1 MGKST
6 KNDYICKIIEFNLTK
21 RIMKKYFFLLGAAAV
36 MAFAASCNQ
45 NNGTT
50 TEAAAANDST
60 IVAGSIVYFNMDK
73 VMEGYDM
80 ANDLNSVF
88 ETKTSG
94 IQAEID
100 RRGKKLEKDAN
111 DFQNKVDKGLLTT
124 SVAQAQYQK
133 LQEQQQSYQQYAMRK
148 QQEMAEE
155 QQVMMNQIA
164 NAIAEYV
171 QQFNEERQYAM
182 IIATG
187 GSILSTPVVTADARL
202 DITDELLEGLN
213 AEYIKTKDAAKK

>member
-1 MGKST
+1 
-6 KNDYICKIIEFNLTK
+6 
-21 RIMKKYFFLLGAAAV
+21 MKKNLILFGAAALLAIAV
-36 MAFAASCNQ
+36 SCNQ
-45 NNGTT
+45 NQAAAPAGTT
-50 TEAAAANDST
+50 AKDSLA
-60 IVAGSIVYFNMDK
+60 VAGSIVYFNMDK

-100 RRGKKLEKDAN
+100 RRGKKLEKDAS
-111 DFQNKVDKGLLTT
+111 DFQNKVDKGLLTQ

-133 LQEQQQSYQQYAMRK
+133 LQEQQASYQQYVVAK

-171 QQFNEERQYAM
+171 AEFNLEHNYAM
-182 IIATG
+182 ILTTAG
-187 GSILSTPVVTADARL
+187 GILSTPVVTADPKL
-202 DITDELLEGLN
+202 DITDELLAGLN
-213 AEYIKTKDAAKK
+213 AAYIKTKDNSKK

>member
-1 MGKST
+1 
-6 KNDYICKIIEFNLTK
+6 
-21 RIMKKYFFLLGAAAV
+21 MKKTLIIFGVAAAV
-36 MAFAASCNQ
+36 ALAVSCNQ
-45 NNGTT
+45 NNGTAT
-50 TEAAAANDST
+50 QAAPAQDST
-60 IVAGSIVYFNMDK
+60 AVAGSIVFFNLDK
-73 VMEGYDM
+73 VLQGYDM

-111 DFQNKVDKGLLTT
+111 DFQSKVDKGLLTT

-133 LQEQQQSYQQYAMRK
+133 LQQQQQEYQEYAVRK

-164 NAIAEYV
+164 NAIAEFV
-171 QQFNEERQYAM
+171 EEYNQTHQYAM
-182 IIATG
+182 I
-187 GSILSTPVVTADARL
+187 LSTSGNILTSPVVIGEDRL
-202 DITDELLEGLN
+202 DITEDLLAGLN
-213 AEYIKTKDAAKK
+213 AAYIKTKETQKK

>member
-1 MGKST
+1 
-6 KNDYICKIIEFNLTK
+6 
-21 RIMKKYFFLLGAAAV
+21 MKKTIIVLGAAALV
-36 MAFAASCNQ
+36 ALASSCNQ
-45 NNGTT
+45 NQ
-50 TEAAAANDST
+50 AAAPQTAAAKDSVA
-60 IVAGSIVYFNMDK
+60 VAGSIVFFNMDQ
-73 VMEGYDM
+73 VMDGYDM

-100 RRGKKLEKDAN
+100 RRGKKLEKDAA

-133 LQEQQQSYQQYAMRK
+133 LQQQQQEYQEYAVRK

-171 QQFNEERQYAM
+171 VEYNATHQYAL
-182 IIATG
+182 ILTTA
-187 GSILSTPVVTADARL
+187 GSILSTPVVAGDPSL
-202 DITDELLEGLN
+202 DITEDLLAGLN
-213 AEYIKTKDAAKK
+213 AAYIKIKESAKK

>member
-1 MGKST
+1 
-6 KNDYICKIIEFNLTK
+6 
-21 RIMKKYFFLLGAAAV
+21 MKKTLIVFGAAALL
-36 MAFAASCNQ
+36 AIAASCNQ
-45 NNGTT
+45 NQT
-50 TEAAAANDST
+50 AAPAAVATADST
-60 IVAGSIVYFNMDK
+60 AVAGSIVFFNMDQ

-100 RRGKKLEKDAN
+100 RRGKKLEKDAT

-133 LQEQQQSYQQYAMRK
+133 LQLQQQEYQEYVVRK

-164 NAIAEYV
+164 NAIAEYI
-171 QQFNEERQYAM
+171 QEYNAEHHYAL
-182 IIATG
+182 ILTTAGT
-187 GSILSTPVVTADARL
+187 ILSTPVVAGDAKL
-202 DITDELLEGLN
+202 DITEDVLAGLN
-213 AEYIKTKDAAKK
+213 AAYIKTKEAAKK

>member
-1 MGKST
+1 
-6 KNDYICKIIEFNLTK
+6 
-21 RIMKKYFFLLGAAAV
+21 MKKTLIAFGAAAIL
-36 MAFAASCNQ
+36 
-45 NNGTT
+45 
-50 TEAAAANDST
+50 AAAVSCQQNQTTAPAATTAKDS
-60 IVAGSIVYFNMDK
+60 IAVAGSIVYFNMDK

-100 RRGKKLEKDAN
+100 RRGKKLEKDAS

-133 LQEQQQSYQQYAMRK
+133 LQQQQQEYQQYAMRK

-171 QQFNEERQYAM
+171 VEFNAEHQYAL
-182 IIATG
+182 ILTTAG
-187 GSILSTPVVTADARL
+187 GILSTPVVAGAAKL
-202 DITDELLEGLN
+202 DITDELLAGLN
-213 AEYIKTKDAAKK
+213 AAYIKTKQENK